1 MPLLDFWVVCCMG
14 VFWLLSGTLTCA
26 SKSNML
32 WGAYAGYIFFLRSF
46 LAFLCSNSYDTPSTP
61 KNGRQCLARPFTVCQ
76 TSWLGAACCAN
87 CSSQSHTPT
96 TATATA
102 ARTHA
107 ADGVDAA
114 GMGGEQEHWVLNS
127 GILGLRYSRS
137 QWVGPDRARSRKP
150 LATWSS
156 AFLRD
161 GGSHFV
167 SFAIASLITMM
178 RT

>member
-1 MPLLDFWVVCCMG
+1 M
-14 VFWLLSGTLTCA
+14 
-26 SKSNML
+26 
-32 WGAYAGYIFFLRSF
+32 GAYAGVYFL
-46 LAFLCSNSYDTPSTP
+46 LAKFPCLFMNSYDTPSTL

-114 GMGGEQEHWVLNS
+114 GMGGEQEHWVPNS
-127 GILGLRYSRS
+127 GILA
-137 QWVGPDRARSRKP
+137 PAP
-150 LATWSS
+150 FLASS
-156 AFLRD
+156 IL
-161 GGSHFV
+161 
-167 SFAIASLITMM
+167 
-178 RT
+178 